1 MQPNTK
7 LYFRGTRRP
16 EVFPI
21 IGSHGKN
28 LKEITQGLTDSQ
40 RIYTTDCAKTL
51 KGEGGGQGA
60 KTGLYAITR
69 NRSDAKYKENNIS
82 PTLRNGDKQDIRI
95 IDKKGKDK
103 NKDYASTLKS
113 EGGGRG
119 AKTGLYSIPMPK
131 KSYAID
137 ANYAKGC
144 NDLTK
149 CRRTVVPVITPDRPN
164 KRQNGR
170 RFKEEGDPS
179 FTLTAQDRHGIYDG
193 CKIRR
198 LTPTECE
205 RLQGFADGW
214 TELGIIH
221 NSKEYIEKCAKKGK
235 VLEEEVI
242 TKISD
247 SQRYKV
253 LGNAVT
259 VNVIQAIMERLL
271 NDC

>member
-51 KGEGGGQGA
+51 KG
-60 KTGLYAITR
+60 
-69 NRSDAKYKENNIS
+69 
-82 PTLRNGDKQDIRI
+82 
-95 IDKKGKDK
+95 
-103 NKDYASTLKS
+103 